1 MAKNGSFSASGH
13 LGFLPTS
20 LWGSSYTASHN
31 VELPQ
36 SCYHY
41 FLNLRT
47 IKKGILR
54 LNYTIQGK
62 FSTGIFVGAA
72 RRLGSLD

>member
-1 MAKNGSFSASGH
+1 MAAFPLPATRASCQPPFGVVPRQRH
-13 LGFLPTS
+13 TT
-20 LWGSSYTASHN
+20 WNSHSP
-31 VELPQ
+31 VTTT
-36 SCYHY
+36 
-41 FLNLRT
+41 LNLRA
-47 IKKGILR
+47 IRKGILR